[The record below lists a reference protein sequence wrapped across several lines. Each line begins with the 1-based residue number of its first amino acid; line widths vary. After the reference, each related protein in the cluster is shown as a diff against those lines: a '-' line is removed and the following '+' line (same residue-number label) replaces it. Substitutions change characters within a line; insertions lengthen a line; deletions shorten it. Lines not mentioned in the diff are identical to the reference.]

1 MYAQNQMLRA
11 LAFLMLLSPLWG
23 NTTSVRLKDI
33 AHFEGIRS
41 NVLVGYGIVVGLDG
55 SGDDL
60 TKSGHTRTS
69 LMAMLNRMGIS
80 VKSGELTSR
89 SVAAVIV
96 TAQLPPFARLGAKI
110 NVSVASIGSAKSL
123 LGGTLLVTPLMGADN
138 EVYVVAQGPLVA
150 GGFGAAGGAAAGGE
164 AGGSANVS
172 KNVPTSGNIPGGG
185 IVEKEINYT
194 LLKNNKFNLAL
205 TTPDF
210 TTAKR
215 VAEVVNEQFK
225 SPIAHTKDLGT
236 IEVKIPDA
244 FKDNPTSFFA
254 GLEQLSVE
262 PDSAAK
268 VIINEREGVIVMG
281 DDVKISTVAV
291 NHGNLVISITETQ
304 RISQPNADAS
314 VNSKAETKEAV
325 DVQIG
330 VKEDK
335 SKMIVMET
343 NVTLKDLVK
352 AFNALGVSV
361 RDMITIIRTIKA
373 AGALHAELEVV

>member
-1 MYAQNQMLRA
+1 MLRA
-11 LAFLMLLSPLWG
+11 LICMIFISPLMA
-23 NTTSVRLKDI
+23 NATSVRLKDI
-33 AHFEGIRS
+33 AHFEGIRN

-60 TKSGHTRTS
+60 SKSEHTRTS
-69 LMAMLNRMGIS
+69 LAAMLNRMGIS
-80 VKSGELTSR
+80 VTPSTLTSR

-150 GGFGAAGGAAAGGE
+150 GGFGASGSGGQAAGGS

-194 LLKNNKFNLAL
+194 LLKHNKFNLSLA
-205 TTPDF
+205 TPDF

-215 VAEVVNEQFK
+215 VAEVINEQFK
-225 SPIAHTKDLGT
+225 SPIALTKDLGT
-236 IEVKIPDA
+236 VEVKIPDA
-244 FKDNPTSFFA
+244 FKENPTSFFA

-262 PDSAAK
+262 PDSTAK

-304 RISQPNADAS
+304 RISQPNADAA
-314 VNSKAETKEAV
+314 VNPSGDTKEAR
-325 DVQIG
+325 DVNIG

-343 NVTLKDLVK
+343 NTTLKDLVQ